1 MAGNFA
7 NSLRHIINIRFRI
20 KLTVTV
26 HGYFDIIE
34 QRTQCQN
41 SRFQL
46 GIL

>member
-1 MAGNFA
+1 METTGFC
-7 NSLRHIINIRFRI
+7 FF
-20 KLTVTV
+20 VTV